1 MLCQVPSLPA
11 GPRAREPP
19 AQPAQPYG
27 ADVMVGLPQRVAPIR
42 LHEKSPRKYSV
53 IWAFHGL
60 WHAGCLG

>member
-1 MLCQVPSLPA
+1 MLCQVRSLPA

-42 LHEKSPRKYSV
+42 LHAREPDKYRA
-53 IWAFHGL
+53 ILAFIGL
-60 WHAGCLG
+60 WHARCLG